1 MTSTLEYGT
10 EYASRIIMGFTAVS
24 RMEVRRQRVIGR
36 EWWEQRESEMF
47 PGSEQDGQDSVQTRD
62 RAHTPFVFI

>member
-24 RMEVRRQRVIGR
+24 RMEVRRELLGESGGSNESQRCSLGVSR
-36 EWWEQRESEMF
+36 M
-47 PGSEQDGQDSVQTRD
+47 D
-62 RAHTPFVFI
+62 RTACR